1 MSKEKDSNMFPST
14 PTPDREVETP
24 ELLVPPTQP
33 DSPVTEK
40 SKGKAKKKN
49 KKPKSP
55 KVLARPAAVIKGG
68 PKKKPA
74 AGTST
79 VKEEKSAKKDDKEEK
94 SAKKDDKEDEGNEQ
108 PVPKAKAKPK
118 AKGKAKGKGK
128 GKGKG
133 KESTKGKGKGKVI
146 KNVNKKPAAKNESKE
161 KPKKATKEEPK
172 KEQEED
178 GEEERKEIDECVD
191 VDPFEMQGTSEK
203 LDRSKANKFKKMAA
217 EGQLPEWLLEEYK
230 KILKRSTGKR
240 DALRYLIN
248 TALDNQQ
255 GRLVLNTTKP
265 EFMLLQKSWKE
276 STSAE
281 VEKSLPRRLLQ
292 GKFRL
297 SDESFEQA
305 LAEGDIVEVE
315 TKTGKIQYAW
325 ASSSHTTRQGKL
337 QEQGFTKKAEG
348 SVKDGQAMSLQLN
361 FKKIG
366 LFQAKGDSSG
376 SRGPETQAIEDQK
389 EAPLSKTQW
398 REAKTQLKDAIEAF
412 DKLLRD
418 ATKKLQELQEG
429 KSDPVY
435 GGLCLGLQTVYSW
448 GLLEILV
455 SIFKVSHNYK
465 YHLDIYHLA
474 RNHLKVYT
482 NLF

>member
-55 KVLARPAAVIKGG
+55 KVLARAAAVIKGG

-297 SDESFEQA
+297 SDESFE
-305 LAEGDIVEVE
+305 
-315 TKTGKIQYAW
+315 
-325 ASSSHTTRQGKL
+325 
-337 QEQGFTKKAEG
+337 
-348 SVKDGQAMSLQLN
+348 
-361 FKKIG
+361 
-366 LFQAKGDSSG
+366 
-376 SRGPETQAIEDQK
+376 
-389 EAPLSKTQW
+389 
-398 REAKTQLKDAIEAF
+398 
-412 DKLLRD
+412 
-418 ATKKLQELQEG
+418 
-429 KSDPVY
+429 
-435 GGLCLGLQTVYSW
+435 
-448 GLLEILV
+448 
-455 SIFKVSHNYK
+455 
-465 YHLDIYHLA
+465 
-474 RNHLKVYT
+474 
-482 NLF
+482 